1 MAIDSKYIFLSS
13 IKARAKRSV
22 ELAGCSLNSI
32 SKYDKVMD
40 LATRRGFLWQSYEI
54 YGGVAGFYDL
64 GPLGV
69 LLKNNIVE
77 LWREYF
83 VKQHQEFVVEIETP
97 IITPAHV
104 FRASGHEEHF
114 TDFAVSCT
122 KCGRLYRADHL
133 IKDVLG
139 MEAEGLSL
147 EELNTIIREKSVR
160 CPACGGELSEVRRF
174 LLLFQTYIG
183 PYSPENLAYLRPEA
197 AQGMFVNFKRVY
209 EVMRRKLPLGI
220 AQIGR
225 VARNEISPR
234 QGPIR
239 LREFTIMEIE
249 FFYDDKNPQADI
261 LYHRCQDDKIRILT
275 AEERRRGEDRPI
287 EITPVEAYES
297 KMILSPWLAYWMC
310 IANKFVHALGVPLDR
325 IYFEEKLPEELAHYS
340 KQTFDQI
347 VIVDKWGKLEV
358 SGHAYRH
365 TYDLEQHMK
374 FTKTDLYAV
383 RHLAKPVR
391 IKKKTVR
398 YDKKRILEIFGSQAR
413 EVFKVLSK
421 YRSDEL
427 LKTLESSSGDSI
439 VVEGIALPKD
449 VFTVVEEEE
458 IQTVEKFVPHVAE
471 PSFGAERLLY
481 VALEYAYT
489 EEDGRV
495 VLKLP
500 PRIAPIKVAVFP
512 LVEKE
517 PIVQM
522 ARRVYEMLKEA
533 GFYVIYDESGSI
545 GRRYVRADEIGI
557 PFAITVDYDTITQ
570 NDVTIRDRDTRKQI
584 RVPIPDVIKVIER
597 GIKGENILM
606 LGYPVVGS
614 NS

>member
-1 MAIDSKYIFLSS
+1 MPA
-13 IKARAKRSV
+13 A
-22 ELAGCSLNSI
+22 

-40 LATRRGFLWQSYEI
+40 LAARRGFLWQSFEI

-77 LWREYF
+77 LWRDYF

-97 IITPAHV
+97 IITPAPI

-122 KCGRLYRADHL
+122 KCGRVYRADHL

-139 MEAEGLSL
+139 IEAEGLKA
-147 EELNTIIREKSVR
+147 EELNKLIVENGIR
-160 CPACGGELSEVRRF
+160 CPACGGELSEVKAF

-209 EVMRRKLPLGI
+209 EIMRRKLPLGI

-234 QGPIR
+234 QGPVR

-261 LYHRCQDDKIRILT
+261 LYERCCNEKIRILT
-275 AEERRRGEDRPI
+275 AEQRRRGEEKPI

-297 KMILSPWLAYWMC
+297 KLIISPWLAYWMC
-310 IANKFVHALGVPLDR
+310 IANRFVHALGVPLDK

-347 VIVDKWGKLEV
+347 VIVEKWGKLEV

-365 TYDLEQHMK
+365 TYDLERHLK
-374 FTKTDLYAV
+374 YSGADLYAL
-383 RHLAKPVR
+383 RQLPEPRR
-391 IKKKTVR
+391 IRRRIVR
-398 YDKKRILEIFGSQAR
+398 YNKQRILEIFGTRAR
-413 EVFKVLSK
+413 DVFRALAK
-421 YRSDEL
+421 YSNDEL
-427 LKTLESSSGDSI
+427 LRLVESSANTVRIDNI
-439 VVEGIALPKD
+439 EVPKD
-449 VFTVVEEEE
+449 IFEILEEEE
-458 IQTVEKFVPHVAE
+458 IQTVEKFIPHVAE

-489 EEDGRV
+489 EENGRV
-495 VLKLP
+495 VLRFP
-500 PRIAPIKVAVFP
+500 PRIAPIKAAVFP

-517 PIVQM
+517 PIVQI
-522 ARRVYEMLKEA
+522 AKRVYNMLKEA
-533 GFYVIYDESGSI
+533 GLYVIYDDSGSI
-545 GRRYVRADEIGI
+545 GRRYMRADEIGV
-557 PFAITVDYDTITQ
+557 PFAITVDYESIER

-584 RVPIPDVIKVIER
+584 RVPISDVVSVIKQGIEGR
-597 GIKGENILM
+597 SILS
-606 LGYPVVGS
+606 LGYPIVETS
-614 NS
+614 TS

>member
-1 MAIDSKYIFLSS
+1 MP
-13 IKARAKRSV
+13 V
-22 ELAGCSLNSI
+22 V
-32 SKYDKVMD
+32 SKYDKVID
-40 LATRRGFLWQSYEI
+40 LAARRGFLWQSFEI
-54 YGGVAGFYDL
+54 YGGAAGFYDL

-77 LWREYF
+77 LWRDYF

-97 IITPAHV
+97 IITPAQV

-122 KCGRLYRADHL
+122 KCGRVYRADHL
-133 IKDVLG
+133 VKDVLG
-139 MEAEGLSL
+139 IEAEGLKVK
-147 EELNTIIREKSVR
+147 ELNRLIIENNIR
-160 CPACGGELSEVRRF
+160 CPVCGGELSEVKAF

-209 EVMRRKLPLGI
+209 EIMRRKLPLGI

-261 LYHRCQDDKIRILT
+261 LYEKCCSEKIRILT
-275 AEERRRGEDRPI
+275 AEQRRKRDEKPI

-297 KMILSPWLAYWMC
+297 KLVISPWLAYWMC
-310 IANKFVHALGVPLDR
+310 VSNRFIHALGVPLDR

-347 VIVDKWGKLEV
+347 VIVEKWGKLEV

-365 TYDLEQHMK
+365 TYDLERHVK
-374 FTKTDLYAV
+374 YSGADLYAL
-383 RHLAKPVR
+383 RQLPEPRR
-391 IKKKTVR
+391 IKKRVIK
-398 YDKKRILEIFGSQAR
+398 YNKQRILEIFGPRAR
-413 EVFKVLSK
+413 NVFRALAK
-421 YRSDEL
+421 YSSDEL
-427 LKTLESSSGDSI
+427 LRLIESSTGVI
-439 VVEGIALPKD
+439 RINGIEIPRD
-449 VFTVVEEEE
+449 VFEVLDEEEV
-458 IQTVEKFVPHVAE
+458 QAVEKFIPHVAE

-481 VALEYAYT
+481 IALEYAYT
-489 EEDGRV
+489 EEGSRI
-495 VLKLP
+495 VLRFP
-500 PRIAPIKVAVFP
+500 PRIAPIKAAVFP

-517 PIVQM
+517 PVVQI
-522 ARRVYEMLKEA
+522 AKRIYNMLKEA
-533 GFYVIYDESGSI
+533 GLYVIYDDSGSI
-545 GRRYVRADEIGI
+545 GRRYMRADEIGV
-557 PFAITVDYDTITQ
+557 PFAITVDYESVER
-570 NDVTIRDRDTRKQI
+570 NDATIRDRDTRKQI
-584 RVPIPDVIKVIER
+584 RVPIPDIVKVIKQGLE
-597 GIKGENILM
+597 GQNILS
-606 LGYPVVGS
+606 LGYPIVEAPTS
-614 NS
+614 